1 MKKKDIK
8 NLAQEVAQ
16 LEMDNSISSRKK
28 EELLY
33 DLMKDLSPKE
43 LIILSNYVEKILNKN
58 TDY

>member
-16 LEMDNSISSRKK
+16 LEMDSSISSRKK

-33 DLMKDLSPKE
+33 DLMKNLSPKE

>member
-16 LEMDNSISSRKK
+16 LEMDSSISSRKK

>member
-16 LEMDNSISSRKK
+16 LEIDSSISSRKK

-33 DLMKDLSPKE
+33 DLMKNLSPKE

>member
-16 LEMDNSISSRKK
+16 LEMDSSISSRKK

-33 DLMKDLSPKE
+33 DLMKVLSPKE

>member
-16 LEMDNSISSRKK
+16 LEMNSSISSRKK

-58 TDY
+58 IDY